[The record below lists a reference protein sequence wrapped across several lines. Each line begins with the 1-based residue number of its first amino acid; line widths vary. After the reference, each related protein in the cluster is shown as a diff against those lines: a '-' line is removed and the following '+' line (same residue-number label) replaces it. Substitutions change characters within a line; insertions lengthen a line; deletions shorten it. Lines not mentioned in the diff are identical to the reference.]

1 MVISALAGGS
11 FIFLGFIFFMFV
23 AVVVGFYTRKGSGID
38 EHPYG
43 KIYGG
48 APGAHG
54 PGSASG
60 RDDRVAMSTW
70 SRGTR

>member
-38 EHPYG
+38 EHPHG
-43 KIYGG
+43 KIYSG

-54 PGSASG
+54 PSRVSG
-60 RDDRVAMSTW
+60 HDGREANW
-70 SRGTR
+70 QRGTR

>member
-1 MVISALAGGS
+1 MTIAALAGGS
-11 FIFLGFIFFMFV
+11 LILLGFMVFMFV
-23 AVVVGFYTRKGSGID
+23 GVVVGYYTRRGSGID

-48 APGAHG
+48 APGAIG
-54 PGSASG
+54 PSRISG
-60 RDDRVAMSTW
+60 HDGLERNW

>member
-54 PGSASG
+54 ASRISGHDG
-60 RDDRVAMSTW
+60 REAHW